1 MEPIEENTTGKVDKK
16 HERRDK
22 HIYEDKP
29 GRLIVRNL
37 QYDIKQKHLQQTF
50 SKFGN
55 IIDVN
60 VPLNSESSLNKG
72 FGFVE
77 FKTREEAHKAIE
89 ALNAKNYK
97 GRMIAI
103 DFALSKRQYGK
114 KIDDIIEKNPI
125 KVKKTKAVDA
135 SKSTNEEKDSNE
147 SDDDT
152 SKAPK
157 AEKVQ
162 KADRG
167 DKTDKADSERKDK
180 KTVKG
185 KSDPADKNEK
195 KRTQK
200 NRKKYEN
207 DVREGLTLFVRN
219 IDYNIT
225 ENDLR
230 EFFEAYGPIHFV
242 RLVKSRDNPDVHKG
256 SAFVKFTET
265 EPVDTLTQ
273 ISDEYWNQ
281 EKHTVS
287 KAKLAD
293 LESKLEIRGRRL
305 VMFKAESKQDRFQK
319 VEESKVKVDKRNLA
333 MIRVGLVG
341 TDDFIHGPVG
351 DKDME
356 NRVRLFREKQDAV
369 KKNPNLF
376 VSKTRMCV
384 RNLDKRMNEKSL
396 AEFCTSFTNDW
407 KTTLS
412 GEERKDASQQKLVYQ
427 FKVLKDKGKTDQE
440 GKPKNSGIGFIEV
453 TNPFLAMYYINN
465 MNNFIMNKKRPRG
478 LIIDFAL
485 EDHRKLLKRNQKLES
500 VQKKLKVAKLE
511 EEGDKPK
518 DEEKKREKKERNKI
532 TIDTVGMYIKIL
544 HLIRKY

>member
-1 MEPIEENTTGKVDKK
+1 MEPIEEIAAEKVDRK

-125 KVKKTKAVDA
+125 KAKKVKAADA
-135 SKSTNEEKDSNE
+135 SKSTTEEKDSNQ
-147 SDDDT
+147 SDEET

-157 AEKVQ
+157 PEKAQ
-162 KADRG
+162 KGDKADKNG
-167 DKTDKADSERKDK
+167 KVDSERKDK
-180 KTVKG
+180 KASKD

-230 EFFEAYGPIHFV
+230 DFFEPYGPIHFV

-265 EPVDTLTQ
+265 GPVDTLTQ

-305 VMFKAESKQDRFQK
+305 VMFRAESKQDRFQK

-341 TDDFIHGPVG
+341 TDDFVHGPVG

-384 RNLDKRMNEKSL
+384 RNLDRRMNEKSL

-427 FKVLKDKGKTDQE
+427 FKILKDKGKTDQE

-453 TNPFLAMYYINN
+453 TNPSLAMYYINN

-500 VQKKLKVAKLE
+500 VQKKLKVARLE

-532 TIDTVGMYIKIL
+532 TIDTVGKKICTLHYI
-544 HLIRKY
+544 